1 MTHPIQLPENPLN
14 DPASSLTDIESYTSA
29 QDGKRRGEFL
39 NLAMGSA
46 FQPIIS
52 LSHRRAV
59 GYEALLRA
67 NAHDGQYV
75 PPPVVFE
82 RARSESECVFLDRL
96 CRYLHVGNFLA
107 STAAPDSWLFL
118 NVNPLVSV
126 QGKEHGAFFEEMLAY
141 YGIPPH
147 RIVVEILEGEI
158 EREEQLAASVEHYK
172 SLGCL
177 VAIDDFGAG
186 HSNFDRIWR
195 IAPHIVKL
203 DRSMIAQAASNNVVR
218 RLLPRLV
225 SMIHESGSLALM
237 EGIETEEQA
246 LISMDAGFDFVQGY
260 YFGRPAETIG
270 PLGSEMVD
278 ICDRFRNFADQES
291 QRYRREIQRYE
302 SLFGNTA
309 RRLGEGH
316 SVEQACRELLE
327 QPRVERCYLLDMEGY
342 QHGANL
348 AAPDRLRLPNPRFAP
363 LADASGAVWSRKPY
377 FRRAVAA
384 PNQVQ
389 VSRPYLSIT
398 GANMCVTLSILTDTH
413 AGPRIFCLDL
423 DWSDQY

>member
-1 MTHPIQLPENPLN
+1 MTHPGKLAIPPSQ
-14 DPASSLTDIESYTSA
+14 TMQDIESHSVIA
-29 QDGKRRGEFL
+29 DGRRRGEFL
-39 NLAMGSA
+39 NLSMGSA

-52 LSHRRAV
+52 LPHRRAV

-67 NAHDGQYV
+67 RAGDGQAV
-75 PPPVVFE
+75 APPTVFDM
-82 RARSESECVFLDRL
+82 AQGESECVFLDRL

-107 STAAPDSWLFL
+107 SAAAPDTWLFL

-126 QGKEHGAFFEEMLAY
+126 QGREHGTFFEEMLAH
-141 YGIPPH
+141 YGIPAH
-147 RIVVEILEGEI
+147 RIVIEVLEGQI
-158 EREEQLAASVEHYK
+158 EQEDRLAASVDYYK

-195 IAPHIVKL
+195 IGPHIVKL
-203 DRSMIAQAASNNVVR
+203 DRAMIAQAATNSVVR

-225 SMIHESGSLALM
+225 SMVHESGSLALM

-260 YFGRPAETIG
+260 YFGRPADTIG

-278 ICDRFRNFADQES
+278 ICDRFRSFSDQEN
-291 QRYRREIQRYE
+291 QRYRQELHRYE
-302 SLFGNTA
+302 TLFGNAA
-309 RRLGEGH
+309 RLLGAGRSIEP
-316 SVEQACRELLE
+316 ACRDLLE
-327 QPRVERCYLLDMEGY
+327 QPRVERCYLLDMEGR

-348 AAPDRLRLPNPRFAP
+348 AAPDRLRPPNPRFAP

-389 VSRPYLSIT
+389 ISRPYLSIT
-398 GANMCVTLSILTDTH
+398 GANMCVTLSILIDTQ

>member
-1 MTHPIQLPENPLN
+1 MTRL
-14 DPASSLTDIESYTSA
+14 SA
-29 QDGKRRGEFL
+29 YLQEIDSHTVLAQGKRLGQFL

-52 LSHRRAV
+52 LPHRRAV

-67 NAHDGQYV
+67 RAQDGQPV
-75 PPPVVFE
+75 APPAVFDM
-82 RARSESECVFLDRL
+82 AQGESECVFLDRL
-96 CRYLHVGNFLA
+96 CRYLHVANFLA
-107 STAAPDSWLFL
+107 SAAAPDTWLFL

-126 QGKEHGAFFEEMLAY
+126 QGKEHGTFFEEMLAHH
-141 YGIPPH
+141 GIPAH
-147 RIVVEILEGEI
+147 RVVIEVLEGEI
-158 EREEQLAASVEHYK
+158 QQEEQLAASVDYYK

-203 DRSMIAQAASNNVVR
+203 DRAMISQATSNGVVR

-237 EGIETEEQA
+237 EGIETEDQA

-260 YFGRPAETIG
+260 YFGRPNETIG

-278 ICDRFRNFADQES
+278 ICDRFRSFADQEN
-291 QRYRREIQRYE
+291 QRYRLELQRYE
-302 SLFGNTA
+302 NLFRATS
-309 RRLGEGH
+309 RLIAAGQA
-316 SVEQACRELLE
+316 VESACRELLE

-342 QHGANL
+342 QIGANL
-348 AAPDRLRLPNPRFAP
+348 AAPQRLRPPNPRFAP
-363 LADASGAVWSRKPY
+363 LADASGAIWSRKPY

-398 GANMCVTLSILTDTH
+398 GANMCVTLSILLDTQ

-423 DWSDQY
+423 DWTDQH